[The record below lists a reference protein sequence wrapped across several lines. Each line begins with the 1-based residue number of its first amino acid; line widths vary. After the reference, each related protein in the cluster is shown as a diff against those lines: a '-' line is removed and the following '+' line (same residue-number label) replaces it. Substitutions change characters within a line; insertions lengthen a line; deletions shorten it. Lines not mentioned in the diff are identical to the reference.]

1 MTKKEIF
8 AKFNEIVEFSGCER
22 YIDTPVKRYSSGMKV
37 RLAFA
42 IAAFLEPDILVIDEV
57 LAVGDAEFQ
66 KKAIGKMQD
75 ISNADGRTVL
85 FVSHDMTAVK
95 NLCDRLIVLNNGAV
109 EYKGDVF
116 KGLNFYNEINI
127 YDIKKDLK
135 NREDRE
141 GNQKLKFTSIKLNEG
156 KVIKSGDQLKLSLY
170 YHSKIEMPNFH
181 IAITICKG
189 YDNRIFSV
197 DNLIQGEKINIHK
210 GIGIL
215 EVVIPKIYLLKGIY
229 SVNIWCNYKNE
240 VVDYIIDAANL
251 FVEANDIY
259 LSGKEL
265 NSKQHGF
272 VYVDKSKWRVALSD

>member
-1 MTKKEIF
+1 
-8 AKFNEIVEFSGCER
+8 
-22 YIDTPVKRYSSGMKV
+22 
-37 RLAFA
+37 
-42 IAAFLEPDILVIDEV
+42 
-57 LAVGDAEFQ
+57 
-66 KKAIGKMQD
+66 
-75 ISNADGRTVL
+75 
-85 FVSHDMTAVK
+85 
-95 NLCDRLIVLNNGAV
+95 
-109 EYKGDVF
+109 
-116 KGLNFYNEINI
+116 
-127 YDIKKDLK
+127 
-135 NREDRE
+135 
-141 GNQKLKFTSIKLNEG
+141 
-156 KVIKSGDQLKLSLY
+156 
-170 YHSKIEMPNFH
+170 MPNFH